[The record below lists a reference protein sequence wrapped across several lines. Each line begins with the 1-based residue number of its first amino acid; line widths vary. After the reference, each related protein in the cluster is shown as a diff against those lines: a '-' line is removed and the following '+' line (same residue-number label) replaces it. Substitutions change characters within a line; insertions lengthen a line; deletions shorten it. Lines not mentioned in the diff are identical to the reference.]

1 MKLTKGRVITF
12 ISVGGA
18 VIVLLLLSAF
28 FDLTIAKSIY
38 NPLSIF
44 GEVFDVLGQAPCYL
58 MVALSLSFTFAYSYK
73 KSGKK
78 FLIISILSAI
88 FSIVIWFVIV
98 NIYFGK
104 ILKLWLVILVSL
116 PLNALLLA
124 FINFSEASKEKLFK
138 FALFTLALICLSILI
153 NQGLKFI
160 WGRYRFDDLYKA
172 GTLSNFTP
180 WWQIRGVNGN
190 KSFPSG
196 HTTAATTMFCLRY
209 LLELF
214 NAKKKVKISLCVL
227 LALYVIGV
235 AYSRMVIGAH
245 YLSDV
250 TVGFGLTFVL
260 FMVCYNVSKRLEEKF
275 AKKVTNEKE

>member
-1 MKLTKGRVITF
+1 MKLTKGKIVTF

-28 FDLTIAKSIY
+28 LDLAIAESIY
-38 NPLSIF
+38 NPLSVF

-58 MVALSLSFTFAYSYK
+58 MVALCLSFTFAYSYK

-78 FLIISILSAI
+78 FLTISILSVTL
-88 FSIVIWFVIV
+88 SVVIWFVII
-98 NIYFGK
+98 NIYFGS
-104 ILKLWLVILVSL
+104 IFKLWQVILISL

-124 FINFSEASKEKLFK
+124 FINFSEVSKEKLFK
-138 FALFTLALICLSILI
+138 FALFTLCLICLSILI

-160 WGRYRFDDLYKA
+160 WGRYRFNDLYKA
-172 GTLSNFTP
+172 GALSNFTP

-196 HTTAATTMFCLRY
+196 HTTAATTMFCLMY

-214 NAKKKVKISLCVL
+214 NAKKKVKISLCVM

-250 TVGFGLTFVL
+250 TVGFGVTFVIFL
-260 FMVCYNVSKRLEEKF
+260 LCYNVSKKLEEKF